1 MAEYINFEAEAE
13 HIEQDEVSNLSDNES
28 ENSFI
33 DDQDQDTDVNFY
45 RGFTN
50 VENDINQVLQDSY
63 NESLKDIDNF
73 DEISNLCYGSE
84 EESEI
89 DDFKNFEA
97 SLQKLKKLYFQ
108 E

>member
-1 MAEYINFEAEAE
+1 MIF
-13 HIEQDEVSNLSDNES
+13 
-28 ENSFI
+28 
-33 DDQDQDTDVNFY
+33 
-45 RGFTN
+45 
-50 VENDINQVLQDSY
+50 NQVLQDSY
-63 NESLKDIDNF
+63 NESLKDINNF